1 MLRSYLVSS
10 ERARDRSSYSVPDFL
25 SITIDFIETVFLFC
39 RAEWWTHA
47 ANQGYAKAQHS
58 LGCLYFNGLGV
69 PANEPMA
76 THWFQVAAAQGH
88 SEAVVALSDME
99 AERQRRGAFERK
111 QREVIVEEQRKANH
125 RGAQQQ
131 RGASKGKGAAEYAAA
146 AAAVAAGEATRRRGG
161 ARGQE
166 RGRGGGAIRGAARE
180 QGGGGGAM
188 RGARIRVPSEQP
200 QQSGRNAPPSDL
212 TTTMAALQLLS
223 GEADS
228 VLSPSQRLSAEKM
241 ALRSPHR
248 SADRRRGGGGS
259 GGSSTFLSPGG
270 RSS

>member
-1 MLRSYLVSS
+1 LLRSYLVSS

-166 RGRGGGAIRGAARE
+166 RGRGGGAIRGA
-180 QGGGGGAM
+180 
-188 RGARIRVPSEQP
+188 RIGVPSEQP

-223 GEADS
+223 GEADA

>member
-1 MLRSYLVSS
+1 
-10 ERARDRSSYSVPDFL
+10 
-25 SITIDFIETVFLFC
+25 
-39 RAEWWTHA
+39 
-47 ANQGYAKAQHS
+47 
-58 LGCLYFNGLGV
+58 
-69 PANEPMA
+69 MA

-166 RGRGGGAIRGAARE
+166 RGRGGGAIRGA
-180 QGGGGGAM
+180 
-188 RGARIRVPSEQP
+188 RIGVPSEQP

-223 GEADS
+223 GEADA

>member
-1 MLRSYLVSS
+1 LLRSYLVSS

-131 RGASKGKGAAEYAAA
+131 RGASKGKGAAAAGYAAA

-166 RGRGGGAIRGAARE
+166 RGRGGGAIRGA
-180 QGGGGGAM
+180 
-188 RGARIRVPSEQP
+188 RIGVPSEQP

-223 GEADS
+223 GEADA